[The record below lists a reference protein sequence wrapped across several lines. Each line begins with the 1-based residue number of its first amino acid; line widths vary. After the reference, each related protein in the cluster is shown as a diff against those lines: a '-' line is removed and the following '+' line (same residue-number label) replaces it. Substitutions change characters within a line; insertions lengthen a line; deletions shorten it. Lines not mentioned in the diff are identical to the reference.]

1 MKKFLGLL
9 IVGMLFCMSSYS
21 QIIEPVKWKVSMQG
35 EGNEKEIVFHAYI
48 EDGWHLYATDI
59 PSGGPIPTSFSF
71 DDISN
76 VSLKGDVT
84 PSKRPHEEYSALFD
98 MKLGWYNSTID
109 FEQTIFIENPDSFK
123 ITGYITYQACNDVT
137 CLPPTKHEF
146 SFGESKTP
154 TTTAPVMTPVN
165 LNTNSSSN
173 LTSQKG

>member
-1 MKKFLGLL
+1 
-9 IVGMLFCMSSYS
+9 MSSYS

-35 EGNEKEIVFHAYI
+35 ESNEKEIVFHAYI

-71 DDISN
+71 DEISN

-109 FEQTIFIENPDSFK
+109 FKQTIFIENPDSFK
-123 ITGYITYQACNDVT
+123 ITGYITYQACSDVT

-146 SFGESKTP
+146 SFGESKTR
-154 TTTAPVMTPVN
+154 TTTATVMNQINVI
-165 LNTNSSSN
+165 TN
-173 LTSQKG
+173 

>member
-71 DDISN
+71 DEISN
-76 VSLKGDVT
+76 VSLKGDIT
-84 PSKRPHEEYSALFD
+84 PVSYTHLT
-98 MKLGWYNSTID
+98 L
-109 FEQTIFIENPDSFK
+109 
-123 ITGYITYQACNDVT
+123 
-137 CLPPTKHEF
+137 
-146 SFGESKTP
+146 P
-154 TTTAPVMTPVN
+154 TT
-165 LNTNSSSN
+165 
-173 LTSQKG
+173 

>member
-48 EDGWHLYATDI
+48 ENGWHLYATNI

-71 DDISN
+71 DEISN
-76 VSLKGDVT
+76 VSLKGDAT

-98 MKLGWYNSTID
+98 MKLG
-109 FEQTIFIENPDSFK
+109 
-123 ITGYITYQACNDVT
+123 V
-137 CLPPTKHEF
+137 
-146 SFGESKTP
+146 
-154 TTTAPVMTPVN
+154 V
-165 LNTNSSSN
+165 
-173 LTSQKG
+173 